1 MNSTKNSPAI
11 ETFPR
16 RVGAADTMVGVNMHL
31 EARAPVENLEWVNS
45 LRITVP
51 GREDAD
57 ASSGARPSIAAARID
72 LGGSFLS
79 DEAGAP
85 RLVGSISTARSAEWF
100 IYSESPCAEQLE
112 RAITLQFPQLE
123 VHAHAE
129 HDPDWSVFRDFLMP
143 SPLERHLIETR
154 RIFQGLLSR
163 RLREGNGV
171 SVNHTIW
178 FSDPMDREEFAETL
192 NADEYFAHFP
202 DIDES
207 EDALFEIPGAAAPAE
222 SEPVG
227 YGLMVSHYMRL
238 TIERLDEAVQFI
250 FRHASS
256 FGGDYE
262 GWYTPDDRG
271 D

>member
-1 MNSTKNSPAI
+1 MSSTKNSQSI
-11 ETFPR
+11 ETVARPL
-16 RVGAADTMVGVNMHL
+16 AANDTRGDDYMQL
-31 EARAPVENLEWVNS
+31 EARAPVANLEWVNS
-45 LRITVP
+45 LRIEVP
-51 GREDAD
+51 GRDDAH
-57 ASSGARPSIAAARID
+57 ASSDSRPTIAAARID

-79 DEAGAP
+79 DDVGAP

-178 FSDPMDREEFAETL
+178 FSDPMDREE
-192 NADEYFAHFP
+192 
-202 DIDES
+202 
-207 EDALFEIPGAAAPAE
+207 
-222 SEPVG
+222 
-227 YGLMVSHYMRL
+227 
-238 TIERLDEAVQFI
+238 LDRKSVV
-250 FRHASS
+250 
-256 FGGDYE
+256 
-262 GWYTPDDRG
+262 
-271 D
+271 